1 MANGFLLNE
10 TARPQIRAE
19 RETMRHLSN
28 SLATAPPIYARKGRV
43 FFATPQ
49 ARPRLR
55 ADWSQPVGNLFAPRA
70 SLRPGFPDPVTFRL
84 AQRAV
89 QFRRLEI
96 RHR

>member
-1 MANGFLLNE
+1 MANGFFLNE

-28 SLATAPPIYARKGRV
+28 SFATAPPIYAHKGRV

-49 ARPRLR
+49 ARPRLQ
-55 ADWSQPVGNLFAPRA
+55 ADWSQPVGNRFAPRA
-70 SLRPGFPDPVTFRL
+70 WLRPGFPDPVTFRL

-89 QFRRLEI
+89 QFRRPEI

>member
-1 MANGFLLNE
+1 MANGFFLNE

-19 RETMRHLSN
+19 REAMRHLSN
-28 SLATAPPIYARKGRV
+28 ILATAPPIYARKGRV

-49 ARPRLR
+49 ARPRLQ
-55 ADWSQPVGNLFAPRA
+55 ADWSRPVGNRFAPRA
-70 SLRPGFPDPVTFRL
+70 LRISGFPDPVSFRL

-89 QFRRLEI
+89 QLPTPEI

>member
-1 MANGFLLNE
+1 MANSFFLNE

>member
-1 MANGFLLNE
+1 MANSFFLNE

-28 SLATAPPIYARKGRV
+28 SLATAPPIYTRKGRV

-55 ADWSQPVGNLFAPRA
+55 ADWSQPVGNRFAPRA
-70 SLRPGFPDPVTFRL
+70 WLRPGFPDPVTFRL

-89 QFRRLEI
+89 QLPTPEI